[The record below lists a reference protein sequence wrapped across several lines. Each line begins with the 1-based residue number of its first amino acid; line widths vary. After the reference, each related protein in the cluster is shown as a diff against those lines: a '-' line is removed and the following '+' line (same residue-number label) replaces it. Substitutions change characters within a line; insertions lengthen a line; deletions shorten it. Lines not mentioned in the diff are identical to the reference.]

1 MEINSKLIGIVKK
14 VDKYSPRPNFY
25 SFVMSEKE
33 ILLFDKTITNSKVY
47 LEFGTG
53 GGTLRTL
60 LNSSAK
66 IYSVDSDLNC
76 IRSMQRYWLI
86 KYHKNRRLHFFHV
99 DIEPTRELGCPIDED
114 SRKIFPDYS
123 SSVFSSIE
131 KKEIDTV
138 LIDGRFRI
146 ACALRTIL
154 ECHANKNLVI
164 LIHDFWNRPAY
175 FILLKY
181 IREIAVADT
190 LGVFKLR
197 DNINLN
203 FIKEDY
209 ELYKFDCR

>member
-1 MEINSKLIGIVKK
+1 MEISNKLIEFVGKI
-14 VDKYSPRPNFY
+14 DRYSPRPNFY

-33 ILLFDKTITNSKVY
+33 ILLFDKTIRNSKVY

-53 GGTLRTL
+53 GSTLRTL
-60 LNSSAK
+60 LNSKAK
-66 IYSVDSDLNC
+66 IYSVDSDLNW

-86 KYHKNRRLHFFHV
+86 KYHENRRLHFFHV
-99 DIEPTRELGCPIDED
+99 DIGPTREWGYPIGED

-123 SSVFSSIE
+123 SNVFNSIE
-131 KKEIDTV
+131 KNKIDTV

-146 ACALRTIL
+146 ACVLKTIL
-154 ECHANKNLVI
+154 ECHANENLVI

-175 FILLKY
+175 YVLLKY

-197 DNINLN
+197 DDWNLDY
-203 FIKEDY
+203 IKKDY
-209 ELYKFDCR
+209 DIYKFDCR